1 MSAWFVLCPIIMNAS
16 IIMHEYIHI
25 WLFWYA
31 VLVATLARHPD
42 KWKTKDQNTTK
53 YIMVPTGLY
62 LGWTS
67 RALTQATMVKISRCR
82 SIEGNISIKPDCFML
97 CTPTFPAEFSKNMV
111 IYDTTVD
118 VLKILKIYGNLGIFG
133 KFWKFWIFVIY
144 SFEIWHIPSNTR
156 RSASAREPAVS
167 APPPRPPLPPQWL
180 ELWCELGCFLLRWCF
195 EEKTLMFL
203 TMFDSIQNISFMHP
217 KMLIA
222 HPSPCPRSELGTERT
237 ILIHTVITKSTKKR
251 LDNEISRKQRQFMLV
266 RKAGAQQRL
275 LDAWLRCLSLPAL
288 LR

>member
-1 MSAWFVLCPIIMNAS
+1 M
-16 IIMHEYIHI
+16 
-25 WLFWYA
+25 
-31 VLVATLARHPD
+31 LVATLARHSD
-42 KWKTKDQNTTK
+42 QWKTKDQNTTK

-167 APPPRPPLPPQWL
+167 APPPKPALPPQWL
-180 ELWCELGCFLLRWCF
+180 ELWCEVMWIMMLLASMVRHVNRPPLPLP
-195 EEKTLMFL
+195 T
-203 TMFDSIQNISFMHP
+203 TVRTHHP
-217 KMLIA
+217 
-222 HPSPCPRSELGTERT
+222 HSYPD
-237 ILIHTVITKSTKKR
+237 HHVH
-251 LDNEISRKQRQFMLV
+251 
-266 RKAGAQQRL
+266 
-275 LDAWLRCLSLPAL
+275 
-288 LR
+288 